1 MLIDAH
7 THIFPSEFIA
17 GRETLAAQDSTFAEL
32 YGDPA
37 AKLAR
42 ADELMAAIERNGFD
56 HAVALGFAWNDADLC
71 RRHNDAL
78 LAAAAESRGRIVPF
92 CTINLA
98 APTQIVRAEI
108 ARCAAA
114 GARGL
119 GELRPGSQGADL
131 DGAAG
136 DLLAEGAAQFG
147 LVLLFHASEPVGHRY
162 PGKGGGD
169 LATLARFVQRHA
181 GVRVILAHWGGGL
194 PFYALMPE
202 VRAALDNV
210 WFDTAASTL
219 LYEPSIYRHVADLVG
234 AEHILFGSD
243 FPLLGP
249 RRCLRA
255 LATAPLSD
263 AERALI
269 AGENAA
275 DLLGLGGGRPQ

>member
-1 MLIDAH
+1 VLVDAH
-7 THIFPSEFIA
+7 THIFPTEVIA
-17 GRETLAAQDSTFAEL
+17 EREALAKRDKTFGEL

-56 HAVALGFAWNDADLC
+56 HAIALGFAWSDPDLC

-92 CTINLA
+92 CTVDLA
-98 APTQIVRAEI
+98 GPGNVLRTEI

-131 DGAAG
+131 DGHAG
-136 DLLAEGAAQFG
+136 ELLAACAAEFD
-147 LVLLFHASEPVGHRY
+147 LVLLFHASEPVGHSY
-162 PGKGGGD
+162 PGKSGGE
-169 LATLARFVQRHA
+169 LAMLARFVQRHPE
-181 GVRVILAHWGGGL
+181 VRVIFAHWGGGL

-202 VRAALDNV
+202 VRAALTNV
-210 WFDTAASTL
+210 WFDTAATTL
-219 LYEPSIYRHVADLVG
+219 LYEPAVYRQVADLVG
-234 AEHILFGSD
+234 AERVLFGSD

-249 RRCLRA
+249 RRQLRA
-255 LATAPLSD
+255 LAAAPLD
-263 AERALI
+263 ETERALI
-269 AGENAA
+269 AGRNAA
-275 DLLGLGGGRPQ
+275 ALLGFAGQ

>member
-7 THIFPSEFIA
+7 THIFPTEFIA
-17 GRETLAAQDSTFAEL
+17 ERGALAARDKTFGEL

-56 HAVALGFAWNDADLC
+56 HAVALGFAWSDADLC

-92 CTINLA
+92 CTVDLA
-98 APTQIVRAEI
+98 GPADRLRAEI

-119 GELRPGSQGADL
+119 GELRPDSQGADL

-136 DLLAEGAAQFG
+136 ELLAASAAEFG
-147 LVLLFHASEPVGHRY
+147 LVLLFHASEPVGHLY
-162 PGKGGGD
+162 PGKTGGD
-169 LATLARFVQRHA
+169 LARLDRFVARHPD
-181 GVRVILAHWGGGL
+181 VRVVLAHWGGGL
-194 PFYALMPE
+194 PFYAVMPE
-202 VRAALDNV
+202 VREALANV
-210 WFDTAASTL
+210 WFDTAATTL
-219 LYEPSIYRHVADLVG
+219 LYEPAIYRQVIDLVG
-234 AEHILFGSD
+234 AERVLFGSD

-249 RRCLRA
+249 RRQLRA
-255 LATAPLSD
+255 LAAAPLSGS
-263 AERALI
+263 ERTQI

-275 DLLGLGGGRPQ
+275 ALLGLAG